1 MSWSGDPMG
10 PDGRGSTTSA
20 GDWHRLHPL
29 SPLLRGG
36 RALSALLLVLITD
49 RFAAGASSP
58 GPGSAHAGGLL
69 ALLDGDALEY
79 LILGGVV
86 VLGVVN
92 WVVTRWCVEGGDLRI
107 ETGLLRRRSRRV
119 PLTRLQAVDVV
130 RPFLARVL
138 GLAELRLS
146 LAGMTRGDTRLS
158 YLSAADALRV
168 RAQLLALAHGVP
180 GETAAP
186 AQTPLL
192 AVPPGRL
199 LAATLL
205 RAPSVLALLLLA
217 LAPVVVS
224 GSSPATPAYVGTFV
238 LVLLAALTGLWR
250 RVTAEFGFQI
260 SAAPDGL
267 HLRSGLLNT
276 RTETIPRGRIQAC
289 RLIEPAL
296 WRPFGWCRLEADVAG
311 GRFAKGRD
319 DARWLTSALLP
330 VGPRPLALAL
340 LERVLPG
347 SQVSLRP
354 PPGRARWKAPLS
366 AHFLAAG
373 HDARYVVAA
382 TGRITRTIDVVPLA
396 KIQSLRWSQGPLQ
409 RRLRLATLGV
419 HVAGRKGGAT
429 CRERDAQSARTVLEE
444 LAAAA
449 RAARAIER
457 RERVPTPGGAT
468 G

>member
-1 MSWSGDPMG
+1 MTWPGDPVGADALG
-10 PDGRGSTTSA
+10 PGAPRGH
-20 GDWHRLHPL
+20 WRRLHPL

-36 RALSALLLVLITD
+36 RALSALLLVLVSD
-49 RFAAGASSP
+49 RFAAGATVP
-58 GPGSAHAGGLL
+58 GPGRSHTGGVL
-69 ALLDGDALEY
+69 ALLDGDTLEFV
-79 LILGGVV
+79 ILLGVV
-86 VLGVVN
+86 IIGVVN
-92 WVVTRWCVEGGDLRI
+92 WLVTRWCVDDGDLRI

-146 LAGMTRGDTRLS
+146 LAGVTRGDTRLS
-158 YLSAADALRV
+158 YLSEPDALRV

-180 GETAAP
+180 GETAPP

-205 RAPSVLALLLLA
+205 RAPSVLALLLLV
-217 LAPVVVS
+217 LTPVVVA
-224 GSSPATPAYVGTFV
+224 GASPAATAYVGTFV
-238 LVLLAALTGLWR
+238 LVLLAALTGVWR

-289 RLIEPAL
+289 RLVEPAL

-330 VGPRPLALAL
+330 VGPRALALAL

-347 SQVSLRP
+347 SQLSLTP

-373 HDARYVVAA
+373 HDAHYVVAA
-382 TGRITRTIDVVPLA
+382 TGRVTRTIDVVPLT

-429 CRERDAQSARTVLEE
+429 CRERDAAAARALLEE
-444 LAAAA
+444 LAGAA
-449 RAARAIER
+449 RAARVVER
-457 RERVPTPGGAT
+457 RQRAPRPGSVT